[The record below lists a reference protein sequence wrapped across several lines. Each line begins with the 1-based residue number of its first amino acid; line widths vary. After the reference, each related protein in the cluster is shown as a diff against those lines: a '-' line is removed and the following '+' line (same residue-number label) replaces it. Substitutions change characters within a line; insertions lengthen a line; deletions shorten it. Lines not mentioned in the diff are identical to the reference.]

1 MSVHA
6 NHMTNIASTVTRV
19 VDDGRNVDDM
29 SNGQNDRDLLHSES
43 IPIIENHE
51 TIDDIDMVKVLGT
64 VGSEGDEGISNKQ
77 LSSERVSKENEC
89 NKVEINHQ
97 AQESNDGLGAS
108 ETNVLSM
115 KSLEKETDDI
125 AQNDTDIVDQNQE
138 MPPAVTEV
146 ERHEEGG
153 TCSCGA
159 RGDPLQGTIQCT
171 FCSVFYHYQ
180 CIGLLEGAASALK
193 EYKCAQ
199 CRLDMGR
206 LKVKTANTGST
217 GIVGI
222 AGLHRQLEPGQQ
234 SQISQS
240 GLPLNNRL

>member
-1 MSVHA
+1 MSVHGGESRNT
-6 NHMTNIASTVTRV
+6 NHRTNTGGTVV
-19 VDDGRNVDDM
+19 GDVRNVDDI
-29 SNGQNDRDLLHSES
+29 SNGQNDTDLLHSES
-43 IPIIENHE
+43 TQIIKNSE
-51 TIDDIDMVKVLGT
+51 TIDDVDAVKVLET
-64 VGSEGDEGISNKQ
+64 VGFEGDGISNEQ
-77 LSSERVSKENEC
+77 VSSERVSKEVEQNE
-89 NKVEINHQ
+89 VEVNDQ
-97 AQESNDGLGAS
+97 AQESNDDLDKS
-108 ETNVLSM
+108 ERNVLSM
-115 KSLEKETDDI
+115 KSLKKETDDI
-125 AQNDTDIVDQNQE
+125 VQNDMDIVDGNQE

-153 TCSCGA
+153 RCSCGA
-159 RGDPLQGTIQCT
+159 RGDPSHGTIQCT

-222 AGLHRQLEPGQQ
+222 AGLHRQLEPGQGL
-234 SQISQS
+234 QS
-240 GLPLNNRL
+240 GLTLNNRL